1 MEFNEWLV
9 ENGYT
14 SSVDNIEYDLS
25 ADEVYVLYQK
35 WADETG
41 GSSLF

>member
-9 ENGYT
+9 ENGYV
-14 SSVDNIEYDLS
+14 SSVDTIEYDLS
-25 ADEVYVLYQK
+25 ANEVYVLYQK